1 MSDRERDSIQE
12 MEDIQ
17 KGLEAFL
24 QQELQGM
31 QHTSGSGNGNRQ
43 TNRAQQGNRASDRSR
58 QAAGRPAPQMFDL
71 NEDDEDEEE
80 LDVIGSG
87 RRAIQD
93 DYGEDWDDPA
103 YRKRQAA
110 RRAAARKTEKTS
122 ESSRRRQEAYKDEY
136 DDYDEEEMREDRRS
150 SGRKSKKQRE
160 RDEERDSRNAKSSR
174 NNKKEN
180 GKKENGKKEPK
191 KKKKSGFK
199 RFLIAVALI
208 LVFLAAGLY
217 VLVGKVYGEMNYEK
231 IESVASSPMK
241 EEGVTNILLIG
252 NDSRENGE
260 DGRSDAMIL
269 LSISNKTKKIY
280 MTSLLRDMYVEIP
293 GYKDNRLNAAYSYGG
308 AELLMETIEQN
319 FDIHISRYVLVNFE
333 AFANL
338 VDAVG
343 GVDLELTGKEVEYVN
358 GYLVEYNI
366 LLGRPEGTDYFDDLS
381 GGMVHLNGPQA
392 LAYCRNRYIGTDF
405 GRTERQRKVLTEV
418 IHKLPKGVLTNPKGL
433 IDGLMPNLTT
443 NLTQAECYRLSLMA
457 PKILTYDIIQN
468 SIPIE
473 GTYKDATHR
482 KMSVLEVDF
491 EANKKFLQEN
501 LYGTGDS
508 TATAASEN

>member
-1 MSDRERDSIQE
+1 
-12 MEDIQ
+12 
-17 KGLEAFL
+17 
-24 QQELQGM
+24 M

-199 RFLIAVALI
+199 RFLIVVALI

-217 VLVGKVYGEMNYEK
+217 VLVGKVYAEMNYEE

-269 LSISNKTKKIY
+269 LSISNRTKKIY

-443 NLTQAECYRLSLMA
+443 NLTQTECYRLSLMA

>member
-1 MSDRERDSIQE
+1 MSDREKNSIQE

-24 QQELQGM
+24 QQEM
-31 QHTSGSGNGNRQ
+31 QEMKASGTGRQ
-43 TNRAQQGNRASDRSR
+43 TT
-58 QAAGRPAPQMFDL
+58 GRTAPQMYDMKE
-71 NEDDEDEEE
+71 EDEEEEE
-80 LDVIGSG
+80 LDVIRSDS
-87 RRAIQD
+87 RERARE
-93 DYGEDWDDPA
+93 DYAEDWDDPA

-110 RRAAARKTEKTS
+110 RRETARREAENRSNNHSRNRQETS
-122 ESSRRRQEAYKDEY
+122 DRPRRRRQEDYADDYEDYEEDYKDY
-136 DDYDEEEMREDRRS
+136 NDRKR
-150 SGRKSKKQRE
+150 SGRKADRSEETDTRADKKNR
-160 RDEERDSRNAKSSR
+160 KS
-174 NNKKEN
+174 NKKAAR
-180 GKKENGKKEPK
+180 GRR
-191 KKKKSGFK
+191 KKKSGFK

-208 LVFLAAGLY
+208 VVFLAAGLY
-217 VLVGKVYGEMNYEK
+217 VLVGKVYGEMNYEE
-231 IESVASSPMK
+231 ITSVASSPMK

-280 MTSLLRDMYVEIP
+280 MTSLLRDMYVDIP
-293 GYKDNRLNAAYSYGG
+293 GHKGNRLNAAYSYGG

-319 FDIHISRYVLVNFE
+319 FDIHINRYVLVNFE

-343 GVDLELTGKEVEYVN
+343 GVDLELSSKEVEYVN

-366 LLGRPEGTDYFDDLS
+366 LLGRPEGTDYFADTS

-405 GRTERQRKVLTEV
+405 GRTERQRKVLAEV

-443 NLTQAECYRLSLMA
+443 NLTQAECYQLGLMA
-457 PKILTYDIIQN
+457 PKFVTYDIIQN
-468 SIPIE
+468 SIPLE
-473 GTYKDATHR
+473 GTYKDATIR
-482 KMSVLEVDF
+482 EMAVLEVDF

-501 LYGTGDS
+501 LYGEGDS
-508 TATAASEN
+508 TSTAE

>member
-24 QQELQGM
+24 QQEIQEM
-31 QHTSGSGNGNRQ
+31 QTSGTG
-43 TNRAQQGNRASDRSR
+43 SR
-58 QAAGRPAPQMFDL
+58 KTGTGKRPAERPAPQMFDMS
-71 NEDDEDEEE
+71 EDDEEEEE

-87 RRAIQD
+87 RRGRD
-93 DYGEDWDDPA
+93 DEYAEDWDDPA
-103 YRKRQAA
+103 YR
-110 RRAAARKTEKTS
+110 
-122 ESSRRRQEAYKDEY
+122 RRQSQR
-136 DDYDEEEMREDRRS
+136 REQQTGRQSQRQTGRQPQRREPERS
-150 SGRKSKKQRE
+150 ERTGSRGKKAQTDGRKAGKASKY
-160 RDEERDSRNAKSSR
+160 EETEVKA
-174 NNKKEN
+174 
-180 GKKENGKKEPK
+180 GKKSKAAPK
-191 KKKKSGFK
+191 ATKKKSGFK

-208 LVFLAAGLY
+208 IVFLAAGLY
-217 VLVGKVYGEMNYEK
+217 VLVGKVYAEMNYEE

-280 MTSLLRDMYVEIP
+280 MTSLLRDMYVDIP
-293 GYKDNRLNAAYSYGG
+293 GHKGNRLNAAYSYGG

-405 GRTERQRKVLTEV
+405 GRTERQRKVLTAV
-418 IHKLPKGVLTNPKGL
+418 IHKLPQGLLTNSQGL

-443 NLTQAECYRLSLMA
+443 NLTQTECYQLGLMA
-457 PKILTYDIIQN
+457 PKVVTYDIIQN
-468 SIPIE
+468 SIPLE
-473 GTYKDATHR
+473 GTYKDATIR
-482 KMSVLEVDF
+482 EMAVLEVDF
-491 EANKKFLQEN
+491 EANKKFLKEN
-501 LYGTGDS
+501 LYGDGT
-508 TATAASEN
+508 TAE

>member
-24 QQELQGM
+24 QQEM
-31 QHTSGSGNGNRQ
+31 QEMQTSGTGNVKTGTR
-43 TNRAQQGNRASDRSR
+43 R
-58 QAAGRPAPQMFDL
+58 QAAEHPAPQMFDMS
-71 NEDDEDEEE
+71 EDDEEEEE

-87 RRAIQD
+87 RRGRED
-93 DYGEDWDDPA
+93 EYTEDWDDPA

-110 RRAAARKTEKTS
+110 RR
-122 ESSRRRQEAYKDEY
+122 SRREEPEDDYEENYKD
-136 DDYDEEEMREDRRS
+136 RKR
-150 SGRKSKKQRE
+150 SGRKSGKREEPDTKAGKKG
-160 RDEERDSRNAKSSR
+160 
-174 NNKKEN
+174 NKKS
-180 GKKENGKKEPK
+180 GKAAGK

-199 RFLIAVALI
+199 RFLISAALI
-208 LVFLAAGLY
+208 IVFLAAGLY
-217 VLVGKVYGEMNYEK
+217 VLVGKVYGEMNYEE
-231 IESVASSPMK
+231 IESVTSSPMK
-241 EEGVTNILLIG
+241 EDGVTNILLIG

-280 MTSLLRDMYVEIP
+280 MTSLLRDMYVDIP
-293 GYKDNRLNAAYSYGG
+293 GYKSNRLNAAYSYGG
-308 AELLMETIEQN
+308 AELLMQTIEQN

-366 LLGRPEGTDYFDDLS
+366 LLGRPEGTDYFEDLS

-418 IHKLPKGVLTNPKGL
+418 IHKLPKGVLTNPKEL

-457 PKILTYDIIQN
+457 PKILTYDIVQN

-473 GTYKDATHR
+473 GTYQDATIR
-482 KMSVLEVDF
+482 KMAVLEVDF
-491 EANKKFLQEN
+491 DANKKFLQEN
-501 LYGTGDS
+501 LYGEGDS
-508 TATAASEN
+508 SSTKESSAD

>member
-24 QQELQGM
+24 QQEIQEM
-31 QHTSGSGNGNRQ
+31 QTSGSG
-43 TNRAQQGNRASDRSR
+43 SR
-58 QAAGRPAPQMFDL
+58 KTGTGKRPAERPAERPAPQMFDMS
-71 NEDDEDEEE
+71 EDDEEEEE

-87 RRAIQD
+87 SRGRD
-93 DYGEDWDDPA
+93 DEYAEDWDDPA
-103 YRKRQAA
+103 YRRRQSQ
-110 RRAAARKTEKTS
+110 RREQQTGRQSQRQTGRQTQRREPERNEQSRTQGKKSAKSRQYEETDVRTNKTS
-122 ESSRRRQEAYKDEY
+122 N
-136 DDYDEEEMREDRRS
+136 
-150 SGRKSKKQRE
+150 KKQ
-160 RDEERDSRNAKSSR
+160 N
-174 NNKKEN
+174 
-180 GKKENGKKEPK
+180 
-191 KKKKSGFK
+191 KKKSGFK

-208 LVFLAAGLY
+208 IVFLAAGLY
-217 VLVGKVYGEMNYEK
+217 ILVGKVYAEMNYEE

-280 MTSLLRDMYVEIP
+280 MTSLLRDMYVDIP
-293 GYKDNRLNAAYSYGG
+293 GHKGNRLNAAYSYGG

-343 GVDLELTGKEVEYVN
+343 GVDLELTSKEVEYVN

-366 LLGRPEGTDYFDDLS
+366 LLGRPEGTDYFEDLS

-418 IHKLPKGVLTNPKGL
+418 IHKLPKGMLTNPKEL

-457 PKILTYDIIQN
+457 PKILTYDIVQN

-473 GTYKDATHR
+473 GTYKDATIR
-482 KMSVLEVDF
+482 QMAVLEVDF

-501 LYGTGDS
+501 LYGEGDS
-508 TATAASEN
+508 TATSEAAE

>member
-31 QHTSGSGNGNRQ
+31 QQTSGSGNGNHQ

-71 NEDDEDEEE
+71 NETDDDKEE

-87 RRAIQD
+87 RGSAE
-93 DYGEDWDDPA
+93 DYAEDWDDPA

-110 RRAAARKTEKTS
+110 RRAAARKTEKRS
-122 ESSRRRQEAYKDEY
+122 ESTRRRQEAYTDKY

-174 NNKKEN
+174 NNKKGN

-191 KKKKSGFK
+191 KTKKSSFK

-208 LVFLAAGLY
+208 IVFLAAGLY
-217 VLVGKVYGEMNYEK
+217 VLVGKVYAEMNYEE

-293 GYKDNRLNAAYSYGG
+293 GHKDNRLNAAYSYGG
-308 AELLMETIEQN
+308 AELLMETIEKN

-418 IHKLPKGVLTNPKGL
+418 IHKLPKGVLMNPKGL

-468 SIPIE
+468 SIPME

>member
-217 VLVGKVYGEMNYEK
+217 VLVGKVYAEMNYEE

-269 LSISNKTKKIY
+269 LSISNRTKKIY

-443 NLTQAECYRLSLMA
+443 NLTQTECYRLSLMA
-457 PKILTYDIIQN
+457 PNIRYYTEQY
-468 SIPIE
+468 S
-473 GTYKDATHR
+473 H
-482 KMSVLEVDF
+482 
-491 EANKKFLQEN
+491 
-501 LYGTGDS
+501 
-508 TATAASEN
+508 

>member
-1 MSDRERDSIQE
+1 

-24 QQELQGM
+24 QQEM
-31 QHTSGSGNGNRQ
+31 QEMQTSGKSGN
-43 TNRAQQGNRASDRSR
+43 DRR
-58 QAAGRPAPQMFDL
+58 TTGRPAPQMFDM
-71 NEDDEDEEE
+71 NEDDEEEEE

-87 RRAIQD
+87 RKSREESYA
-93 DYGEDWDDPA
+93 EDWDDPV

-110 RRAAARKTEKTS
+110 RR
-122 ESSRRRQEAYKDEY
+122 ESSRRAAETRSSRTVSERPRRSRREEPEDDYEENYKD
-136 DDYDEEEMREDRRS
+136 RKR
-150 SGRKSKKQRE
+150 SGRKPEKREETDTKASKKG
-160 RDEERDSRNAKSSR
+160 
-174 NNKKEN
+174 NKKS
-180 GKKENGKKEPK
+180 GKAAGK

-199 RFLIAVALI
+199 RFLISVALI
-208 LVFLAAGLY
+208 IVFLAAGLY
-217 VLVGKVYGEMNYEK
+217 VLVGKVYAEMNYEE
-231 IESVASSPMK
+231 IESVTSSPMK

-269 LSISNKTKKIY
+269 LSISNRTKKIY
-280 MTSLLRDMYVEIP
+280 MTSLLRDMYVDIP
-293 GYKDNRLNAAYSYGG
+293 GYKSNRLNAAYSYGG
-308 AELLMETIEQN
+308 AELLMQTIEQN

-418 IHKLPKGVLTNPKGL
+418 IHKLPKGVLTNPKEL

-457 PKILTYDIIQN
+457 PKILTYDIVQN

-473 GTYKDATHR
+473 GTYKDATIR
-482 KMSVLEVDF
+482 KMAVLEVDF
-491 EANKKFLQEN
+491 DANKKFLQEN
-501 LYGTGDS
+501 LYGEGDS
-508 TATAASEN
+508 SSTKESSAD

>member
-1 MSDRERDSIQE
+1 MSDKERDSIQE

-24 QQELQGM
+24 QQEM
-31 QHTSGSGNGNRQ
+31 QEMQASGAGAR
-43 TNRAQQGNRASDRSR
+43 RST
-58 QAAGRPAPQMFDL
+58 GRPAANAGTHSAERPAAGCPTPQMYDMK
-71 NEDDEDEEE
+71 EDDEEEEE
-80 LDVIGSG
+80 LDVIGSD
-87 RRAIQD
+87 RRARSRE
-93 DYGEDWDDPA
+93 DYAEDWDDPT
-103 YRKRQAA
+103 YRRRQAA
-110 RRAAARKTEKTS
+110 RRETARKTS
-122 ESSRRRQEAYKDEY
+122 ESRNGGGRSSNADHRRQETSGRTRRSRR
-136 DDYDEEEMREDRRS
+136 DDYVEDYEDDYNDRKRSGRRS
-150 SGRKSKKQRE
+150 GKRE
-160 RDEERDSRNAKSSR
+160 
-174 NNKKEN
+174 
-180 GKKENGKKEPK
+180 
-191 KKKKSGFK
+191 
-199 RFLIAVALI
+199 
-208 LVFLAAGLY
+208 Y

-280 MTSLLRDMYVEIP
+280 MTSLLRDMYVDIP
-293 GYKDNRLNAAYSYGG
+293 GHKGNRLNAAYSYGG

-343 GVDLELTGKEVEYVN
+343 GVDLELTSKEVEYVN

-366 LLGRPEGTDYFDDLS
+366 LLGRPEGTDYFEDTS

-418 IHKLPKGVLTNPKGL
+418 IHKLPQGMLTNPQEL

-443 NLTQAECYRLSLMA
+443 NLTQAECYQLSLMA
-457 PKILTYDIIQN
+457 PKVVTYDIIQN
-468 SIPIE
+468 SIPLE
-473 GTYKDATHR
+473 GTYKDATIR
-482 KMSVLEVDF
+482 EMAVLEVDF

-501 LYGTGDS
+501 LYGDGDNTS
-508 TATAASEN
+508 TSESSVE

>member
-24 QQELQGM
+24 QQEM
-31 QHTSGSGNGNRQ
+31 QEMQTSGTGNVKTGTR
-43 TNRAQQGNRASDRSR
+43 R
-58 QAAGRPAPQMFDL
+58 QAAEHPAPQMFDMS
-71 NEDDEDEEE
+71 EDDEEEEE

-87 RRAIQD
+87 RRGRED
-93 DYGEDWDDPA
+93 EYTEDWDDPA
-103 YRKRQAA
+103 YRRRQAA
-110 RRAAARKTEKTS
+110 RR
-122 ESSRRRQEAYKDEY
+122 ESSRRAAESRSSRTVSERPRRSRRVEPEEDYEENYKD
-136 DDYDEEEMREDRRS
+136 RKR
-150 SGRKSKKQRE
+150 SGRKSVKREEPDTKAGKKG
-160 RDEERDSRNAKSSR
+160 NKKSS
-174 NNKKEN
+174 KAA
-180 GKKENGKKEPK
+180 GK

-199 RFLIAVALI
+199 RFLISVALI
-208 LVFLAAGLY
+208 IVFLAAGLY
-217 VLVGKVYGEMNYEK
+217 VLVGKVYGEMNYEE
-231 IESVASSPMK
+231 IESVTSSPMK

-280 MTSLLRDMYVEIP
+280 MTSLLRDMYVDIP
-293 GYKDNRLNAAYSYGG
+293 GYKSNRLNAAYSYGG
-308 AELLMETIEQN
+308 AELLMQTIEQN

-366 LLGRPEGTDYFDDLS
+366 LLGRPEGTDYFEDLS

-418 IHKLPKGVLTNPKGL
+418 IHKLPKGVLTNPKEL

-457 PKILTYDIIQN
+457 PKILTYDIVQN

-473 GTYKDATHR
+473 GTYQDATIR
-482 KMSVLEVDF
+482 KMAVLEVDF
-491 EANKKFLQEN
+491 DANKKFLQEN
-501 LYGTGDS
+501 LYGEGDS
-508 TATAASEN
+508 SSTKESSAD

>member
-217 VLVGKVYGEMNYEK
+217 VLVGKVYAEMNYEE
-231 IESVASSPMK
+231 IESVSSSPMK

>member
-217 VLVGKVYGEMNYEK
+217 VLVGKVYAEMNYEE
-231 IESVASSPMK
+231 IESVSSSPMK

-269 LSISNKTKKIY
+269 LSI
-280 MTSLLRDMYVEIP
+280 YV
-293 GYKDNRLNAAYSYGG
+293 
-308 AELLMETIEQN
+308 
-319 FDIHISRYVLVNFE
+319 VE
-333 AFANL
+333 A
-338 VDAVG
+338 
-343 GVDLELTGKEVEYVN
+343 
-358 GYLVEYNI
+358 
-366 LLGRPEGTDYFDDLS
+366 
-381 GGMVHLNGPQA
+381 
-392 LAYCRNRYIGTDF
+392 
-405 GRTERQRKVLTEV
+405 
-418 IHKLPKGVLTNPKGL
+418 
-433 IDGLMPNLTT
+433 
-443 NLTQAECYRLSLMA
+443 
-457 PKILTYDIIQN
+457 
-468 SIPIE
+468 
-473 GTYKDATHR
+473 
-482 KMSVLEVDF
+482 
-491 EANKKFLQEN
+491 
-501 LYGTGDS
+501 
-508 TATAASEN
+508 